1 MFRFLLILLLIS
13 LSACA
18 PQPTPTT
25 VIEPTPMQSLQ
36 SQIPVPS
43 DWAGAISHSDGTTE
57 SITIH
62 FDETKGILNIEP
74 KVKTYE
80 FENIERLDSKI
91 SFNVA
96 AENEMTFSAEYNGS
110 QINGQV
116 DGNGRTD
123 SFTLLPLFSE
133 SKGSLDDLLG
143 TYQFESGES
152 VLINLAPEYNS
163 SGLYFFGQGL
173 MVTHF
178 GTGAIRALYPVAP
191 DTFLVGSARAIGY
204 PFQEQITFQRD
215 SNGNVAGLTWQT
227 RNPETGDLGESQ
239 SASHLNLKS
248 EVVHF
253 TSEDG
258 TNLTGLLTLPATSGP
273 YPAIMSLHG
282 SEPGTKD
289 NFGSQQTSAF
299 MASHGIAVLTYD
311 KRGVGESE
319 GSYVEAAS
327 ERNLS
332 LLAQDA
338 IAGVEYLKARP
349 EIKADQIGLTGF
361 SQAGWVIPLAV
372 SQSKDIAYFIVL
384 SGPVTSVGHED
395 LFSTYTND
403 GESAN
408 NYSQEVIAKRLAD
421 TPHSG
426 FDSTPIIADLDQP
439 GLWIW
444 GDQDKSQP
452 AFEGENNLKE
462 IITHGKSNFSYV
474 MLANA
479 DHNLQ
484 QTTQGL
490 FNEIPYSPGYHEDYY
505 KTIVEWLKENIK

>member
-1 MFRFLLILLLIS
+1 MSRSLLILLMIG

-18 PQPTPTT
+18 PQPTPVAT
-25 VIEPTPMQSLQ
+25 IEPTQTQAL
-36 SQIPVPS
+36 QIPVPS
-43 DWAGAISHSDGTTE
+43 DWAGAITHSDGTTE
-57 SITIH
+57 SIIVHLDATNG
-62 FDETKGILNIEP
+62 TLNIEP
-74 KVKTYE
+74 TVKIYE
-80 FENIERLDSKI
+80 FEDIQRTDSKI
-91 SFNVA
+91 SFKVS
-96 AENEMTFSAEYNGS
+96 AENEMTFSGNYDGS
-110 QINGQV
+110 QITGQV
-116 DGNGRTD
+116 DQNRQTD

-133 SKGSLDDLLG
+133 SKESLNDFLG

-152 VLINLAPEYNS
+152 LLINLAPEYNN

-178 GTGAIRALYPVAP
+178 GTGAIRALYPIGG
-191 DTFLVGSARAIGY
+191 DTFLVGSARAGGF
-204 PFQEQITFQRD
+204 PFKEQITFQRD
-215 SNGNVAGLTWQT
+215 ATGKVSGLIWQT
-227 RNPETGDLGESQ
+227 RNPETGQLGESQ
-239 SASHLNLKS
+239 SATRLDLKS
-248 EVVHF
+248 EIVHF
-253 TSEDG
+253 AGEDG

-289 NFGSQQTSAF
+289 NFGSQQMSAF

-319 GSYVEAAS
+319 GTYVEAAS
-327 ERNLS
+327 EKNLN
-332 LLAQDA
+332 LMAQDA
-338 IAGVEYLKARP
+338 IAGVEYLKNRP
-349 EIKADQIGLTGF
+349 EIKADKIGLTGF
-361 SQAGWVIPLAV
+361 SQAGWVIPLAA
-372 SQSKDIAYFIVL
+372 SQSEDIAYFIIL

-403 GESAN
+403 GESAT

-426 FDSTPIIADLDQP
+426 FDSTPIIANLDQP

-444 GDQDKSQP
+444 GDQDKSLP
-452 AFEGENNLKE
+452 SFEGESNLKE
-462 IITHGKSNFSYV
+462 LIARGKSNFSYF

-490 FNEIPYSPGYHEDYY
+490 FNEIPYSPGYQEDYY
-505 KTIVEWLKENIK
+505 QTMIQWLEENIKK

>member
-1 MFRFLLILLLIS
+1 MSRFMFILLIIS

-18 PQPTPTT
+18 PQPTPTA
-25 VIEPTPMQSLQ
+25 ISQPTQAQSL
-36 SQIPVPS
+36 QIPVPS
-43 DWAGAISHSDGTTE
+43 DWAGAIAHADDTTE
-57 SITIH
+57 SIIIH
-62 FDETKGILNIEP
+62 LDTTNGTLNIEP
-74 KVKTYE
+74 KIETYE
-80 FENIERLDSKI
+80 FKNIELIDSKI
-91 SFNVA
+91 SFKVV
-96 AENEMTFSAEYNGS
+96 AENEMTFSGEYDGS
-110 QINGQV
+110 QITGQV
-116 DGNGRTD
+116 DQNGQTD
-123 SFTLLPLFSE
+123 LFTLLPLFSE
-133 SKGSLDDLLG
+133 TKDSLTALLG
-143 TYQFESGES
+143 TYQIESGES
-152 VLINLAPEYNS
+152 LLINLAPEYSS
-163 SGLYFFGQGL
+163 SGLYFFGQEL

-178 GTGAIRALYPVAP
+178 GTGAIRALYPIAT

-204 PFQEQITFQRD
+204 PFKEQITFQRD
-215 SNGNVAGLTWQT
+215 SNGNVTGLTWQT
-227 RNPETGDLGESQ
+227 RNPDTGELGDSQ
-239 SASHLNLKS
+239 SATRLNLKS

-289 NFGSQQTSAF
+289 NFGSQQMSAF
-299 MASHGIAVLTYD
+299 MASHGIAILTYD

-319 GSYVEAAS
+319 GSYVEAAT
-327 ERNLS
+327 ERNLN
-332 LLAQDA
+332 LIAQDA

-349 EIKADQIGLTGF
+349 EVKADQIGLTGF
-361 SQAGWVIPLAV
+361 SQAGWAIPLAA
-372 SQSKDIAYFIVL
+372 SQSKDIAYFIIL

-403 GESAN
+403 GESTN
-408 NYSQEVIAKRLAD
+408 NYSQEVIAQRLAD

-426 FDSTPIIADLDQP
+426 FDSTPIIANLDQL

-452 AFEGENNLKE
+452 AFESEGNLKE
-462 IITHGKSNFSYV
+462 IIAHGKSNFSYV
-474 MLANA
+474 MLADA

-490 FNEIPYSPGYHEDYY
+490 FNEILYSPGYHEDFY

>member
-1 MFRFLLILLLIS
+1 MGL
-13 LSACA
+13 
-18 PQPTPTT
+18 
-25 VIEPTPMQSLQ
+25 
-36 SQIPVPS
+36 
-43 DWAGAISHSDGTTE
+43 
-57 SITIH
+57 
-62 FDETKGILNIEP
+62 KILNAS
-74 KVKTYE
+74 
-80 FENIERLDSKI
+80 NSKI

-96 AENEMTFSAEYNGS
+96 AENEMTFSGEYNGS

-116 DGNGRTD
+116 DGNGQTD

-133 SKGSLDDLLG
+133 SKGSLDNFLG
-143 TYQFESGES
+143 TYQFESGKS

-178 GTGAIRALYPVAP
+178 GTGDIRALYPIAA

-204 PFQEQITFQRD
+204 PFKEQITFQRD
-215 SNGNVAGLTWQT
+215 SNGTVTGLTWQT
-227 RNPETGDLGESQ
+227 RNPETGEPGESQ
-239 SASHLNLKS
+239 SATRLNLKS

-253 TSEDG
+253 TSDDG
-258 TNLTGLLTLPATSGP
+258 TELTGLLTLPATSGP

-289 NFGSQQTSAF
+289 NFGSHQVSAF
-299 MASHGIAVLTYD
+299 MASHGIATLTYD
-311 KRGVGESE
+311 KRGVGKSE
-319 GSYVEAAS
+319 GSYVEAAT

-332 LLAQDA
+332 LIAQDA
-338 IAGVEYLKARP
+338 IAGVEYLKSRP

-361 SQAGWVIPLAV
+361 SQAGWVIPLAA
-372 SQSKDIAYFIVL
+372 SQSKDIAYFIIL
-384 SGPVTSVGHED
+384 SGPITSVEHED

-426 FDSTPIIADLDQP
+426 FDFTPIIANLDQL

-452 AFEGENNLKE
+452 AFESESNLKE
-462 IITHGKSNFSYV
+462 VIAQGKSNFTYV
-474 MLANA
+474 TLANA

-490 FNEIPYSPGYHEDYY
+490 FNEIPYSPGYHPDYY
-505 KTIVEWLKENIK
+505 KTMVEWLKENIK